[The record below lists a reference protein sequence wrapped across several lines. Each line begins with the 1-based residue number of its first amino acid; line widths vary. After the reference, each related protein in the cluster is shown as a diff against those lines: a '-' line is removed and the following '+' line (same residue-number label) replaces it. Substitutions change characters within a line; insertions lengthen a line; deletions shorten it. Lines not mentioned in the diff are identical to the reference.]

1 MTMKSLVESSVQKPV
16 FVPESMDIM
25 KVVPVFR
32 EHSVHEAAVLDE
44 YGNFSGLL
52 TLHDI
57 LEELV
62 GSMPSGEKKEKRKT
76 TTASSSAAPTNGSW
90 RAC

>member
-1 MTMKSLVESSVQKPV
+1 MKSLVESSVQKPV

-52 TLHDI
+52 TSRHP
-57 LEELV
+57 
-62 GSMPSGEKKEKRKT
+62 GRARSSMPSGEKEKKENDNRIVQRG
-76 TTASSSAAPTNGSW
+76 PNEW
-90 RAC
+90 LMEAC